1 MTEDSRTENRS
12 AEESRGVTLRVR
24 ESGFDTHPPLVV
36 LHGFLGSS
44 RNWGSVA
51 RRLSD
56 SYHVF
61 LADLRNHG
69 RSPHTDSM
77 TIEDCA
83 QDVRRLL
90 DELRLERVRLM
101 GHSLGGKVAMRFAC
115 EHPDRVEK
123 LFVLDIAPRRYE
135 PETGYIDAM
144 QQIDLSIM
152 DRRRDADEALSD
164 FVPDDE
170 TRAFLLTNLQRNDQ
184 DEFEWL
190 ANLDLLKAQREDLAS
205 PGLDADD
212 RYEGPTR
219 WIVGGESEYIEK
231 GDEKLMRRH
240 FPQLEVHVLP
250 DAGHNVHVEGG
261 SDFLNLVD

>member
-1 MTEDSRTENRS
+1 MTEDSS
-12 AEESRGVTLRVR
+12 AVALRVR

-51 RRLSD
+51 RRMAE

-69 RSPHTDSM
+69 RSPHTESM
-77 TIEDCA
+77 RIEDCA
-83 QDVRRLL
+83 ADVLHLL
-90 DELRLERVRLM
+90 DALELEQVRLM

-115 EHPDRVEK
+115 EHPERVQK

-135 PETGYIDAM
+135 PETDYIDAM

-164 FVPDDE
+164 FAPDDA
-170 TRAFLLTNLQRNDQ
+170 TRAFLLTNLQRNEQ

-190 ANLDLLKAQREDLAS
+190 PNLDLLKAKREELAA
-205 PGLDADD
+205 PGLEKGHS
-212 RYEGPTR
+212 YSGPTR
-219 WIVGGESEYIEK
+219 WIVGGASEYIRK
-231 GDEKLMRRH
+231 SDEKLMRGH
-240 FPQLEVHVLP
+240 FPELEMHVL
-250 DAGHNVHVEGG
+250 DGAGHNVHIEGG
-261 SDFLNLVD
+261 ADFLDLID

>member
-1 MTEDSRTENRS
+1 MTEDTTEQT
-12 AEESRGVTLRVR
+12 AAVALRVR
-24 ESGFDTHPPLVV
+24 ENGFDTHPPLVV

-44 RNWGSVA
+44 RNWGSAA
-51 RRLSD
+51 RRLAD

-77 TIEDCA
+77 TLEDCA
-83 QDVRRLL
+83 ADVLGLL
-90 DELRLERVRLM
+90 DSLGLERARLM

-115 EHPDRVEK
+115 EHPERVEK

-135 PETGYIDAM
+135 PDTGYIDAM

-164 FVPDDE
+164 FVPDDA

-190 ANLDLLKAQREDLAS
+190 PNLELLKAKREDLAS
-205 PGLDADD
+205 AGLEADH
-212 RYEGPTR
+212 RFEGPTR
-219 WIVGGESEYIEK
+219 WIVGGESEYIES

-240 FPQLEVHVLP
+240 FPDLQVHVL
-250 DAGHNVHVEGG
+250 DGAGHNVHVDGG
-261 SDFLNLVD
+261 SEFLELID